1 MAHLDLGAGFGQGSR
16 VEPVFLSEVFSRGM
30 SPLFSS
36 PWCVTEHLLACI
48 HLLLA

>member
-36 PWCVTEHLLACI
+36 PRCVTEHLVCI